1 MPDALQ
7 SFFSEASPKDM
18 VDMVILSPL
27 NMRFISMC
35 GSSLKSI
42 ATKSRAADTKH
53 KTTVSFYHKTC
64 WVQIQAITRKQ
75 DYKLGLTIL
84 DKYLK
89 LTIH

>member
-7 SFFSEASPKDM
+7 FFFSEASPKDM

-42 ATKSRAADTKH
+42 ATKSRAADTKN
-53 KTTVSFYHKTC
+53 KTIVSFYHKTS

-75 DYKLGLTIL
+75 HYKLGLTIRN
-84 DKYLK
+84 KYLQ
-89 LTIH
+89 LT